1 MKSTGQ
7 GFSHIAVEAAGGV
20 AVIALR
26 RATKGNA
33 INDEMMDELAAGFAG
48 LAETVRAVVLHGEGR
63 HFCAGLD
70 LAEHKQRQ
78 PVEVL
83 HHSRR
88 WQAVFDGLQFGPV
101 PVVAALHGAVIG
113 GGLEL
118 ALCAH
123 VRVADETAFYELPE
137 GRRGIFVGGGASV
150 RAARVLGVD
159 RLTEMMLTG
168 RRYEAD
174 DGQRLGLS
182 HTLTAAGAALA
193 EAKRLAAQIAENA
206 PLSNYLMMQA
216 LARIGDMDHAG
227 GLFAESLAA
236 ALAQST
242 DDAREGLAAF
252 LEKRAP
258 EFGRPS
264 ERRTREE

>member
-1 MKSTGQ
+1 MITGRQ
-7 GFSHIAVEAAGGV
+7 FSHITVEVNDGV
-20 AVIALR
+20 AVVGLAR
-26 RATKGNA
+26 PQKGNA
-33 INDEMMDELAAGFAG
+33 IHDGLLDEIAAAFAG
-48 LAETVRAVVLHGEGR
+48 LGPDVEAVVLCGQGG

-78 PVEVL
+78 PVGVL

-88 WQAVFDGLQFGPV
+88 WHRVFDGVQFGPV
-101 PVVAALHGAVIG
+101 PVVAALQGGVIG

-123 VRVADETAFYELPE
+123 VRVADETAFYQLPE

-150 RAARVLGVD
+150 RASRVLGVD

-168 RRYEAD
+168 RKYGAEE
-174 DGQRLGLS
+174 GQRLGLS
-182 HTLTAAGAALA
+182 HYLTPPGGALA
-193 EAKRLAAQIAENA
+193 EAKLLAARIGENA
-206 PLSNYLMMQA
+206 PLSNYLMMQG
-216 LARIGDMDHAG
+216 LARIGDMDRSS
-227 GLFAESLAA
+227 GLFTESLAA

-242 DDAREGLAAF
+242 EEAQEGLAAF

-258 EFGRPS
+258 KFAGEAK
-264 ERRTREE
+264 EEE